1 MLSESTSN
9 KILSLYKKYLNDI
22 SSFTKE
28 DLKSLMILYS
38 EHSLFNDMLSTKGYT
53 VFKKILYNI
62 RLKSY
67 EKYDTV
73 VKFDSN
79 KNIFN
84 LLLFGNIKK
93 RNIFKGMRKE
103 YSKKNSGKYLYCVYH
118 CLSNCLF
125 AEIDRHVYMKY
136 LVSSASDLYDK
147 FVGKISKYSFFDNL
161 SNVQYETLFLNY
173 DERKYGPHETIY
185 EEGDDIDGVYLI
197 LKGKCLI
204 LKKRQI
210 NLSKDNK
217 SNGLFYQNNYV
228 TITNGND
235 IYNDIKQLK
244 ENNNSKEFHTLFAKN
259 NKNNNALLT
268 MGIGDI
274 FGDLEINLNN
284 NKREFS
290 VKCENYN
297 KTKVWFFSFDL
308 IKNIVK
314 NFKDLSEQKY
324 DIIRTRFEYA
334 NIMEKVKK
342 ENPLN
347 KQKIKIDD
355 IMNNSKSI
363 YSNFRPFQQKIN
375 ICAFQ
380 PNFTENNK
388 GRQFPF
394 KNNKLFLSSRNK
406 TLNKKTSIFNK
417 TNSTSQPKIKLK
429 ILTNKSQNKK
439 DIITIKPEIDYIKK
453 TNTNMFSINGK
464 EKPKIDN
471 KYNIK
476 PIGPKIFMNR
486 INKNRANA
494 LFKSSNDITF

>member
-9 KILSLYKKYLNDI
+9 KILSLYKKYLSDI

-210 NLSKDNK
+210 NLSKDNN

-297 KTKVWFFSFDL
+297 KTKIWFFSIDL

-324 DIIRTRFEYA
+324 DII
-334 NIMEKVKK
+334 I
-342 ENPLN
+342 N
-347 KQKIKIDD
+347 KQELKIDE
-355 IMNNSKSI
+355 IMNNSKRI

-380 PNFTENNK
+380 PNFTEGNK
-388 GRQFPF
+388 KGQFPL

-406 TLNKKTSIFNK
+406 TINRKTSIFNK
-417 TNSTSQPKIKLK
+417 NNSTSQPKIKLK
-429 ILTNKSQNKK
+429 ILTNKSQNQKNL
-439 DIITIKPEIDYIKK
+439 ITIKLENNYIKK
-453 TNTNMFSINGK
+453 VNSNMFSVK
-464 EKPKIDN
+464 EIEQPKICKLN
-471 KYNIK
+471 NIK

-486 INKNRANA
+486 INKNRAQA
-494 LFKSSNDITF
+494 LFKSSNDVTF

>member
-9 KILSLYKKYLNDI
+9 KILSLYKKYLSDI

-103 YSKKNSGKYLYCVYH
+103 YEKKNSGKYLYCVYH

-210 NLSKDNK
+210 NLSKDNN

-297 KTKVWFFSFDL
+297 KTKIWFFSIDL

-334 NIMEKVKK
+334 NIIEKIKK
-342 ENPLN
+342 ENPIN
-347 KQKIKIDD
+347 KQELKIDE
-355 IMNNSKSI
+355 IMNNSKRI

-380 PNFTENNK
+380 PNFTEGNK
-388 GRQFPF
+388 KGQFPL

-406 TLNKKTSIFNK
+406 TINRKTSIFNK
-417 TNSTSQPKIKLK
+417 NNSTSQPKIKLK
-429 ILTNKSQNKK
+429 IL
-439 DIITIKPEIDYIKK
+439 
-453 TNTNMFSINGK
+453 
-464 EKPKIDN
+464 
-471 KYNIK
+471 
-476 PIGPKIFMNR
+476 
-486 INKNRANA
+486 
-494 LFKSSNDITF
+494 

>member
-210 NLSKDNK
+210 NLSKDNN

-268 MGIGDI
+268 MSIGDI

-297 KTKVWFFSFDL
+297 KTKVWFFSIDL

-334 NIMEKVKK
+334 NIIEKIKK
-342 ENPLN
+342 ENPIN
-347 KQKIKIDD
+347 KQELKIDE
-355 IMNNSKSI
+355 IMNNSKRI

-380 PNFTENNK
+380 PNFTEGNK
-388 GRQFPF
+388 KGQFPL

-406 TLNKKTSIFNK
+406 TINRKTSIFNK
-417 TNSTSQPKIKLK
+417 NNSTSQPKIKLK
-429 ILTNKSQNKK
+429 ILTNKSQNQKNL
-439 DIITIKPEIDYIKK
+439 ITIKLENNYIKK
-453 TNTNMFSINGK
+453 VNSNMFSVK
-464 EKPKIDN
+464 EIEQPKICKLN
-471 KYNIK
+471 NIK

-486 INKNRANA
+486 INKNRAQA
-494 LFKSSNDITF
+494 LFKSSNDVTF